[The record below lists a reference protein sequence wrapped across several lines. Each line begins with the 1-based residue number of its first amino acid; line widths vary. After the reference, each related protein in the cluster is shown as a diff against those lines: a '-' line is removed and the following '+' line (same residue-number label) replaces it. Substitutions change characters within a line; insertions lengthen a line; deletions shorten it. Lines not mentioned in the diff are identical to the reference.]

1 MDTKTTLLQQF
12 IKIQNMQFELD
23 KLKNQKAGI
32 VTRIRSL
39 SQKIPQMLRELNLK
53 PLQVLKFLT

>member
-1 MDTKTTLLQQF
+1 MMDTKTTLLQQF

-53 PLQVLKFLT
+53 